1 MTTTKRGGLRHTRRA
16 VLAAAATTG
25 TSLAF
30 AIKAPSVLGQPA
42 PVRIGVVNTF
52 TGINAIPA
60 DTNLKG
66 MTLYFDRIGWSV
78 AGRKIELI
86 KEDDQFNPQIGLQK
100 VRKLVESDHVDLIC
114 GPQAS
119 NVAVAVRNYCKESK
133 TLMLVWAGT
142 DSITWERIP
151 FLFRPGLTSW
161 QLSTPMADWIAANV
175 AKEVVLAA
183 ADFAAGHDVM
193 RTFKDGFG
201 GKGGKVLKEMY
212 PPLGTGD
219 FSPYL
224 TDILSIAPPVVYA
237 FFTGTDAVRFVQQF
251 AKLGLRAKT
260 RLTGFAPL
268 TDGSTITAQAD
279 TAIGVVTPQIYV
291 DSLDTAEN
299 KSFVA
304 AYRARYDA
312 FPDTYS
318 TYGFDTARVIASALM
333 ETKGDTAN
341 KDQLRDAIGKV
352 AFASPRGPF
361 RFDPV
366 THNPIQNVYIT
377 EVAQSEGR
385 LAQKVIA
392 TMENVRDPS
401 QKPD

>member
-1 MTTTKRGGLRHTRRA
+1 MRRTGRGGLQRSRREILAGAVAAGTTLAFAVKAPA
-16 VLAAAATTG
+16 VLA
-25 TSLAF
+25 
-30 AIKAPSVLGQPA
+30 QPA
-42 PVRIGVVNTF
+42 PLRIGIVNTF
-52 TGINAIPA
+52 TGINALAA

-66 MTLYFDRIGWSV
+66 MSLYFDSIGWTV
-78 AGRKIELI
+78 AGRKIELV

-119 NVAVAVRNYCKESK
+119 NVAVAVLNYCKESK

-161 QLSTPMADWIAANV
+161 QVATPMAGWIADNV
-175 AKEVVLAA
+175 AKEVVLAG
-183 ADFAAGHDVM
+183 ADFAAGHDVL
-193 RTFKDGFG
+193 RTFKEAFIP
-201 GKGGKVLKEMY
+201 KGGKVLKEMY

-224 TDILSIAPPVVYA
+224 TDILSIAPPAVYA

-251 AKLGLRAKT
+251 TELGLRPKI

-268 TDGSTITAQAD
+268 TDGSTIPSQGD
-279 TAIGVVTPQIYV
+279 TAIGVTTSQIYV
-291 DSLDTAEN
+291 ATLDNPEN
-299 KSFVA
+299 KAFVA
-304 AYRARYDA
+304 DYSARYKA
-312 FPDTYS
+312 EPDTYS
-318 TYGFDTARVIASALM
+318 VYGFDTAHVIESALK
-333 ETKGDTAN
+333 ETDGDAAN
-341 KDQLRDAIGKV
+341 KERLAGALSKV

-361 RFDPV
+361 RIDPV

-377 EVAQSEGR
+377 EIAKIDGR
-385 LAQKVIA
+385 LVQKVIA
-392 TMENVRDPS
+392 TVENVRDPS
-401 QKPD
+401 VKPS

>member
-1 MTTTKRGGLRHTRRA
+1 MTSVRR
-16 VLAAAATTG
+16 VGPHHSRRKFLAAAAVTG

-30 AIKAPSVLGQPA
+30 VVKAPSVLAQPA
-42 PVRIGVVNTF
+42 PMRIGVVNTF
-52 TGINAIPA
+52 TGVNAIPA

-66 MTLYFDRIGWSV
+66 MNFYFDRIGWTV
-78 AGRKIELI
+78 AGRTIELI

-119 NVAVAVRNYCKESK
+119 NVAIASLNYCKETK
-133 TLMLVWAGT
+133 TLMLVWAGS

-161 QLSTPMADWIAANV
+161 QLSTPTAEWVAANI
-175 AKEVVLAA
+175 AKDVVLAG
-183 ADFAAGHDVM
+183 ADFAAGHDATRV
-193 RTFKDGFG
+193 FKEAFIA
-201 GKGGKVLKEMY
+201 KGGKVLKEMF

-224 TDILSIAPPVVYA
+224 TDILSIAPPVVFA

-251 AKLGLRAKT
+251 AELGLKEKI

-268 TDGSTITAQAD
+268 TDGSTMAAQGD
-279 TAIGVVTPQIYV
+279 TAIGVITPQIYV
-291 DSLDTAEN
+291 ETLDNAEN
-299 KSFVA
+299 KAYVA

-312 FPDTYS
+312 YPDTYS
-318 TYGFDTARVIASALM
+318 TYGFDTARIIESALK
-333 ETKGDTAN
+333 ETGGKTDD
-341 KDQLRDAIGKV
+341 KDQLRDAIAKA

-361 RFDPV
+361 RFDPI

-377 EVAQSEGR
+377 EVVKSEGR
-385 LAQKVIA
+385 FVQKVIS
-392 TMENVRDPS
+392 TIESVRDPS
-401 QKPD
+401 QKPG